1 MSRKPH
7 EASTDEC
14 DAADAP
20 RSYSRWGGTLGSRR
34 GESIAHGFH
43 DLRLDVHYEDGFL
56 IWDKGHLRH
65 FSYKK
70 SKNSERA
77 QMHTDTLKV

>member
-1 MSRKPH
+1 MNVMQLTHPDPTH
-7 EASTDEC
+7 DGEG
-14 DAADAP
+14 
-20 RSYSRWGGTLGSRR
+20 RWEVG
-34 GESIAHGFH
+34 GESQIAHGFH